1 MVVLSNKFGMSYI
14 FWIEQLNSER
24 HYYFLKKLIV
34 VVLLSNVK
42 FKKITMLTAKN
53 TIYLIRMI

>member
-42 FKKITMLTAKN
+42 FKKL
-53 TIYLIRMI
+53 LC